1 MESRL
6 NKQDIVKMTLQ
17 EVMKAFGV
25 KLSEL
30 DSFFEGTELAPEQL
44 FDDLGELDLLDE
56 NDK

>member
-1 MESRL
+1 M